1 MGVCGLSYEDFS
13 LLTPAEFSAVSRA
26 RAEHEESWMRDGW
39 ERARIVGTL
48 SVSPW
53 SKGRLEPSKV
63 LPLPWDGQAAR
74 REERTPIPSK
84 AEARANFEALMARI
98 KRKVKA

>member
-13 LLTPAEFSAVSRA
+13 LLTPAEFSAVARSR
-26 RAEHEESWMRDGW
+26 EEYEERQMRDGW

-48 SVSPW
+48 CVSPW

-63 LPLPWDGQAAR
+63 LPLPWDGKDRPQ
-74 REERTPIPSK
+74 EERKPIPGK
-84 AEARANFEALMARI
+84 AEARANFEALMRRIGKARQ
-98 KRKVKA
+98 